1 MTTEQKRKIEGVI
14 ALSLSGLAAAI
25 GLFWLV
31 YILADV
37 IIHGIGA
44 LKIGLFFNDP
54 APAGVEGGGLRNAF
68 VGQLMITAFSILIGV
83 PVGVLGG
90 TFLAEYA
97 RGKRSRGSSAF
108 FRTSW

>member
-1 MTTEQKRKIEGVI
+1 MTIEQKRKIEGFI
-14 ALSLSGLAAAI
+14 ALSLSGCAAAV

-37 IIHGIGA
+37 LIHGLGA
-44 LKIGLFFNDP
+44 LNIGLFFRDP

-68 VGQLMITAFSILIGV
+68 VGQLMITFCATLIGV

-90 TFLAEYA
+90 TFLAE
-97 RGKRSRGSSAF
+97 
-108 FRTSW
+108 